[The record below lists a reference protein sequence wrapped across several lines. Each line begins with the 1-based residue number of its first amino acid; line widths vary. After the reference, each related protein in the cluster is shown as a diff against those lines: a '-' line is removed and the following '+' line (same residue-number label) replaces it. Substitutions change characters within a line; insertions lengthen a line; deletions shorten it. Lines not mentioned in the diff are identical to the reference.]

1 MVKPTMFFYWMVLFI
16 VISAFN
22 YGYGISEL
30 NALQGPFTCEGRG
43 VGSGAG
49 PEGTKKSSCLGL
61 TESQFGIVT
70 AMFTLGGF
78 SSSLSSATLAERF
91 HVGPRR
97 CILLA
102 AVLNAA
108 GGVLISYA
116 GGALCAGAGRFVMG
130 LGAGISVVYVPM
142 YLRLVSLFCSTMPN
156 ANSSSCVQ
164 RHFPARSQRLDRRA

>member
-1 MVKPTMFFYWMVLFI
+1 MVLFI
-16 VISAFN
+16 VASAFN

-43 VGSGAG
+43 VADSGA
-49 PEGTKKSSCLGL
+49 ERTCLGL

-78 SSSLSSATLAERF
+78 SSSLSSATLAHHF
-91 HVGPRR
+91 HFGPRR

-102 AVLNAA
+102 AVLNSL

-116 GGALCAGAGRFVMG
+116 GGALSAGAGRFVMG

-142 YLRLVSLFCSTMPN
+142 YLRSVSLAIFKRGQC
-156 ANSSSCVQ
+156 
-164 RHFPARSQRLDRRA
+164 